1 MNIASSHRE
10 AWVVVCALSLCLV
23 SSWACSP
30 KPPAAPTQD
39 ATEPR
44 PTPAPPFPSFDS
56 ASRSEVLAYARS
68 LIFDT
73 TYGAA
78 DEQRLVTD
86 PLCDSTR
93 ALRSNEARSKVP
105 GLGGIRKAVDK
116 LPHPNLLMGCTVGPR
131 VRVEPEIG
139 AYRIGRSVVAK
150 GRIIARVVNLDSI
163 PYPKLALQPFGT
175 TYWWVDSAGAGGYRS
190 IYVPTDSTTLTL
202 QDTLFYHPEPSQRWR
217 QSLARFLVVERD
229 DKLWTACD
237 SLGCCRSAAP

>member
-1 MNIASSHRE
+1 MNSRSSRRE
-10 AWVVVCALSLCLV
+10 AWGAACVVSICLAA
-23 SSWACSP
+23 SWACSP
-30 KPPAAPTQD
+30 EQSRAAPQD
-39 ATEPR
+39 SAEPR
-44 PTPAPPFPSFDS
+44 PTPAPPFSSFDG

-68 LIFDT
+68 LTFDT

-93 ALRSNEARSKVP
+93 AVQAHDARSRVP
-105 GLGGIRKAVDK
+105 GLGGIRKAVGK
-116 LPHPNLLMGCTVGPR
+116 LPHPSLLMACSVGPR

-139 AYRIGRSVVAK
+139 AYRIGRAVVAT
-150 GRIIARVVNLDSI
+150 GRIIARVMNVDSI
-163 PYPKLALQPFGT
+163 PYPKLNLQSFGT

-190 IYVPTDSTTLTL
+190 IYVPADSTKPTL
-202 QDTLFYHPEPSQRWR
+202 QDTLRYHREPDQRWR

-237 SLGCCRSAAP
+237 SQGCCRSAP